1 MAGWSVEAV
10 TETVDSAVLVALL
23 FFSDEFSRRKR
34 SKSEDMDSVQSKRR
48 RYMEEEY
55 EAEFQVKITAKG
67 DINQKLQKVAHIAFQ
82 MRQECRCMLGDFHHG
97 PILLCLP

>member
-1 MAGWSVEAV
+1 M
-10 TETVDSAVLVALL
+10 

-34 SKSEDMDSVQSKRR
+34 SKSEDMDNVQSKRR

-67 DINQKLQKVAHIAFQ
+67 DVNQKLQKVLHIIFQ
-82 MRQECRCMLGDFHHG
+82 CPRVSLSIHIEISST
-97 PILLCLP
+97 IL

>member
-1 MAGWSVEAV
+1 MRG
-10 TETVDSAVLVALL
+10 LLL

-67 DINQKLQKVAHIAFQ
+67 DINQKLQKVLPVIFQCSRVSLSIHIKISST
-82 MRQECRCMLGDFHHG
+82 
-97 PILLCLP
+97 ILLFCVYLVRI

>member
-1 MAGWSVEAV
+1 MWG
-10 TETVDSAVLVALL
+10 LLL

-34 SKSEDMDSVQSKRR
+34 SKSEDMDNVQSKRR

-67 DINQKLQKVAHIAFQ
+67 DVNQKLQKVLHIIFKCP
-82 MRQECRCMLGDFHHG
+82 RVSLSIHIEISST
-97 PILLCLP
+97 IL